1 MAILHRKN
9 SLSFKTLHGARIGD
23 VHMSLIHT
31 CELNRVNPFDY
42 LMALQQHAAAVPKA
56 PDSGSLGIISKPSR
70 QRAAVDSPGSRAR
83 PHRTDEIPPA
93 RGFCRYAS

>member
-31 CELNRVNPFDY
+31 CELNRINAFDD
-42 LMALQQHAAAVPKA
+42 LMALQQHTAAASKA
-56 PDSGSLGIISKPSR
+56 LESWLPWNYQEAIAASGSG
-70 QRAAVDSPGSRAR
+70 
-83 PHRTDEIPPA
+83 
-93 RGFCRYAS
+93 

>member
-42 LMALQQHAAAVPKA
+42 LMALQQHAAVVAKT
-56 PDSGSLGIISKPSR
+56 PDIWLPWNYQQAIAAAGSG
-70 QRAAVDSPGSRAR
+70 
-83 PHRTDEIPPA
+83 
-93 RGFCRYAS
+93 